1 MEARTLVLVEDDELA
16 DEVLRVAAAAGC
28 EVERVWD
35 VAEARRRWAAAPLVL
50 VGANT
55 LPRLPEASL
64 GRRRGVL
71 AVSAG
76 PLPEGSWH
84 AAVQLGVDRVVTLPG
99 DDEFLVTTLAETTE
113 PPATRAAPVV
123 GVLGGRGGAGASTFA
138 ASLALASARRG
149 GHPLVVD
156 CDPLGGGL
164 DLTLGMEK
172 VSGLRWSGC
181 STATGRLTAS
191 TLRSALPSVEEG
203 AGRLTV
209 LSCGRPTGGEPST
222 EAPSPEA
229 LLAVLDAGHRSGEP
243 VVLDLPRELS
253 PAVTACLWRL
263 TLCVLVVP
271 AEVRACASAGALV
284 RRLAHH
290 GTEPGLVVRGP
301 APGGLTARD
310 VSTAVGC
317 PVLTTMRPEPG
328 LAGRL
333 DRGSFRGRPRGPLS
347 AAAERVLAM
356 ASPAVAQG
364 SAA

>member
-1 MEARTLVLVEDDELA
+1 METRTLVLVEDDELA

-28 EVERVWD
+28 EVDRVWD
-35 VAEARRRWAAAPLVL
+35 IAEARRRWAAAPLVL
-50 VGANT
+50 VGADT
-55 LPRLPEASL
+55 LPRLPEAGL

-71 AVSAG
+71 AVSTS
-76 PLPEGSWH
+76 PLPEGNWR
-84 AAVQLGVDRVVTLPG
+84 AAVLLGVDRVVTLPG
-99 DDEFLVTTLAETTE
+99 DDELLVTALADATE

-138 ASLALASARRG
+138 ASVAWASARWG
-149 GHPLVVD
+149 GHPLLVD

-164 DLTLGMEK
+164 DLALGMEK

-191 TLRSALPSVEEG
+191 TLRSALPAVDEG

-209 LSCGRPTGGEPST
+209 LSCDRPSAGGAPTEP
-222 EAPSPEA
+222 PSPEA
-229 LLAVLDAGHRSGEP
+229 LLAVLDAGHRAGEP
-243 VVLDLPRELS
+243 VVLDLPRELP
-253 PAVTACLWRL
+253 PAVVACLWRL

-271 AEVRACASAGALV
+271 AEVRACAAAGALV
-284 RRLAHH
+284 RRLTHH
-290 GTEPGLVVRGP
+290 GCEPRLVVRGP

-310 VSTAVGC
+310 VSTAVGV

-333 DRGSFRGRPRGPLS
+333 DRGAFRGRPRGPL
-347 AAAERVLAM
+347 ATAAERVLGA
-356 ASPAVAQG
+356 AGPSAAQG